1 MAARI
6 QRREF
11 IGALGSAT
19 VAWPLAARA
28 QQQGAP
34 VIGLLTSR
42 AAGDS
47 PQLLTAIRQGLKDT
61 GFVEGQNVT
70 IEYRFAGNRNDQLPT
85 LAADLVQRQ
94 VNLPSSCRD

>member
-61 GFVEGQNVT
+61 ALWRVKTSRSSIVSPE
-70 IEYRFAGNRNDQLPT
+70 IETTSYPHWRPI
-85 LAADLVQRQ
+85 
-94 VNLPSSCRD
+94 